1 MKKVIIKKKVCM
13 LGAFAVGK
21 TSLIKQF
28 IENIF
33 SQKYHTTL
41 GVKIDKKSVEVAG
54 EAVDLI
60 LWDLAGEDD
69 FIAVK
74 MSYLRGA
81 AGYLIVAD
89 GTRKDSLTT
98 AFDLIERTEKEIGK
112 LPYVLLINKSDLAS
126 YWQITNEEI
135 RDIKAQGNK
144 VFKTSAKTGENV
156 EAAFQAIAEL
166 IVTK

>member
-1 MKKVIIKKKVCM
+1 M

-135 RDIKAQGNK
+135 RDIEAQGNK

>member
-1 MKKVIIKKKVCM
+1 MKKIMIKKKVCM

-28 IENIF
+28 VENIF
-33 SQKYHTTL
+33 SQRYHTTL

-54 EAVDLI
+54 EAIDLI

-89 GTRKDSLTT
+89 GTRKDSLAT
-98 AFDLIERTEKEIGK
+98 AFDLIARAEKEIGK
-112 LPYVLLINKSDLAS
+112 LPYVLLINKSDLAG
-126 YWQITNEEI
+126 YWQITDEEI
-135 RDIKAQGNK
+135 RDIEARGNR

-156 EAAFQAIAEL
+156 EAAFKVIAEAV
-166 IVTK
+166 VTK

>member
-1 MKKVIIKKKVCM
+1 MVKKKICM

-21 TSLIKQF
+21 TSLVKQF

-41 GVKIDKKSVEVAG
+41 GVKIDKKSVEVNG
-54 EAVDLI
+54 ETVELI

-69 FIAVK
+69 FISVK

-89 GTRKDSLTT
+89 GTRKDSLGT
-98 AFDLIERTEKEIGK
+98 AFDLIERAEKEFGK
-112 LPYVLLINKSDLAS
+112 LPYVLLINKTDLSA
-126 YWQITNEEI
+126 YWQISDEEI
-135 RDIKAQGNK
+135 SVIESRGNK

-156 EAAFQAIAEL
+156 EAAFKAIADVAVL
-166 IVTK
+166 KR